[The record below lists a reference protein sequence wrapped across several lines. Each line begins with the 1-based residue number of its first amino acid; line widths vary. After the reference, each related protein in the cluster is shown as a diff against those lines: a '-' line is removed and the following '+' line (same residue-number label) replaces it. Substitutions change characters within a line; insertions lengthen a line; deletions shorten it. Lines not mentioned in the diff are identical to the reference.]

1 MKKRYLILILI
12 FLSFISIF
20 IGVSDIKIS
29 DLFLL
34 DNEKVNILLISR
46 IPRLISIITA
56 GMAMSVSG
64 IVMQQISNNK
74 FISPT
79 TAATIDS
86 AKFGVLVS
94 MLIFT
99 GATLFQKMV
108 VSFIFSI
115 LGTVIFMKI
124 LKAIKLKNSIFIPL
138 IGIMLGN
145 VISSTTDFF
154 AYKYDLIQNMNS
166 FLQGDFSSVLKGNY
180 ELILFTIPILSFGFL
195 YANKF
200 TIVGMGEDIATN
212 LGIKFNTVINVGVL
226 IVAVMSSLV
235 VITVGSIPYVGL
247 IIPNIVSIKL
257 GDNLSK
263 NLGVTALIGGIFVL
277 ACDIL
282 SRIIIYPY
290 EIPISLTVGIIGSFT
305 FLYLLFRRQR
315 YGS

>member
-64 IVMQQISNNK
+64 IIMQQISNNK

-180 ELILFTIPILSFGFL
+180 ELILFTIPIL
-195 YANKF
+195 
-200 TIVGMGEDIATN
+200 
-212 LGIKFNTVINVGVL
+212 
-226 IVAVMSSLV
+226 
-235 VITVGSIPYVGL
+235 
-247 IIPNIVSIKL
+247 
-257 GDNLSK
+257 
-263 NLGVTALIGGIFVL
+263 
-277 ACDIL
+277 
-282 SRIIIYPY
+282 
-290 EIPISLTVGIIGSFT
+290 
-305 FLYLLFRRQR
+305 
-315 YGS
+315 